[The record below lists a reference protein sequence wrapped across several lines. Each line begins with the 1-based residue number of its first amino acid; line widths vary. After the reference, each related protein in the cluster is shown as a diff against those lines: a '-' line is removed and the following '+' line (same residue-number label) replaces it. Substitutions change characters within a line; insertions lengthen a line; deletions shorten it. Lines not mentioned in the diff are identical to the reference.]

1 MRLWDYRL
9 VIFLPDLQLKAQ
21 WREINSILK
30 KQDKHILINYVY
42 EYEKHDLLIYTLKVI
57 LEMKNRGFKIKSL
70 KNCYDYFGEKMVN
83 DWLDDGHPGLIG
95 RIQVFEH
102 HHTDDYLL
110 TCFFNLREKYIR
122 GQKGFDSETYFTLK
136 RVVCNYID
144 PKKVL
149 GGILYP
155 TVA

>member
-1 MRLWDYRL
+1 
-9 VIFLPDLQLKAQ
+9 
-21 WREINSILK
+21 
-30 KQDKHILINYVY
+30 
-42 EYEKHDLLIYTLKVI
+42 
-57 LEMKNRGFKIKSL
+57 
-70 KNCYDYFGEKMVN
+70 MVN

-144 PKKVL
+144 PNKVF
-149 GGILYP
+149 GEILYP
-155 TVA
+155 TVAQPQQAKVIGGKNGKIKKYQR